1 MSHDHAPLLT
11 RERLQQRVSR
21 APFNAWLGL
30 EVVDWDDGSVTLK
43 FAMRPELCGHATL
56 QAALHGGI
64 IAAVLD
70 VGCSM
75 AVMARTGASLFTVDM
90 RIDYLRPAKSRAFTV
105 RGEVVRLG
113 RTLAT
118 SDARL
123 FSDTNQLLATGRA
136 LLQHLPEPASAR

>member
-1 MSHDHAPLLT
+1 MSGHSAPVWT
-11 RERLQQRVSR
+11 RERLQARLRR

-30 EVVDWDDGSVTLK
+30 ELADWDDASITLR
-43 FAMRPELCGHATL
+43 FDMRPDLCGHATL
-56 QAALHGGI
+56 QALHGGI

-75 AVMARTGASLFTVDM
+75 AVMARTGESLFTVDM
-90 RIDYLRPAKSRAFTV
+90 RVDYLRPATGRAFTI

-123 FSDTNQLLATGRA
+123 YSDADKLLATGRA
-136 LLQHLPEPASAR
+136 LVHHLQEPAPAS

>member
-1 MSHDHAPLLT
+1 MSPDSAPRWT
-11 RERLQQRVSR
+11 REGLQQRVSR

-30 EVVDWDDGSVTLK
+30 ELAEWDDAGITLR
-43 FAMRPELCGHATL
+43 FDMRPDLCGHATR
-56 QAALHGGI
+56 QALHGGI

-75 AVMARTGASLFTVDM
+75 AVMARTGESLFTVDM
-90 RIDYLRPAKSRAFTV
+90 RVDYLRPATGPAFII
-105 RGEVVRLG
+105 RGEIVRLG

-123 FSDTNQLLATGRA
+123 LSDTNKLLATGRA
-136 LLQHLPEPASAR
+136 LVQHLPDPAPTR

>member
-1 MSHDHAPLLT
+1 MNPDSAPRWT
-11 RERLQQRVSR
+11 REGLQQRVSR
-21 APFNAWLGL
+21 SPFNAWLGL
-30 EVVDWDDGSVTLK
+30 ELADWDDAGITIR
-43 FAMRPELCGHATL
+43 FGMRPELCGHATL
-56 QAALHGGI
+56 RALHGGI

-75 AVMARTGASLFTVDM
+75 AVMARTGQSLFTVDM
-90 RIDYLRPAKSRAFTV
+90 RVDYLRPATGSAFTL

-123 FSDTNQLLATGRA
+123 YSDATELLATGRA
-136 LLQHLPEPASAR
+136 LVQHVPDPAPKP